1 MGAPDGHVV
10 IADVVFDLP
19 LDHPF
24 SYLVPEGL
32 PLQPGQR
39 VRAPL
44 GGRSTRVGLVVALR
58 EGDATGLR
66 PIQSPVEPAPILS
79 AGTLKLGRW
88 IADESLS
95 SWGSTLL
102 ALLPPPPRSKRAEVL
117 APPPEAVSGRDT
129 VPAPEIWMDGAREER
144 LAAAVGDASGGALL
158 IAPDTDSAG
167 RWARRLDA
175 ARLDSGAGP
184 AERRAA
190 WFAAARG
197 RARVVV
203 GTRGALLV
211 PLPPPATLV
220 LLDEHD
226 PAHKPPGPP
235 RLHSRDIL
243 LRRAAL
249 DGSRLVMLSGAPSAE
264 VWRKT
269 EAGTVRRV
277 AGGPA
282 AWPEVIPADTRG
294 ILRNHPLTLP
304 LTRAI
309 ETMSRAG
316 RGVALIVSRSGG
328 ALGCNDCG
336 AVLRCPACGVALQL
350 RRDRRGM
357 ACRLCARIEALPE
370 RCPGCG
376 GHRLQPFGWDA
387 ERVEASVR
395 RRFPRLT
402 VSRSDPGA
410 QVIIGTPAILRGQ
423 RARQWG
429 AVGFVWLDGFL
440 RVPDFRAG
448 ERAFQ
453 LLWAAAEAVGAG
465 GRLIVQ
471 TLHPDHYAV
480 AAVRGQDREV
490 FYRQE
495 LEFRSELGYP
505 PFRRLC
511 HLSVRGKSAAGAT
524 ALIEEA
530 AGALAGIEGLTV
542 YPAMALG
549 APGAATA
556 ARMRCVV
563 KGPEDMPRLIGPV
576 LRPFLERRRRSHGVV
591 EIEMDPITG

>member
-1 MGAPDGHVV
+1 M

-24 SYLVPEGL
+24 SYLVPDSINL
-32 PLQPGQR
+32 NLGQR

-44 GGRSTRVGLVVALR
+44 GGRATRVGVVVALR
-58 EGDATGLR
+58 EGDSTGLR
-66 PIQSPVEPAPILS
+66 PVERVVEAAPILS
-79 AGTLKLGRW
+79 AGGLELGRW

-102 ALLPPPPRSKRAEVL
+102 ALLPPAPRSKRAEAL
-117 APPPEAVSGRDT
+117 APAFELAHAAAALTPEL
-129 VPAPEIWMDGAREER
+129 WMDAGREER
-144 LAAAVGDASGGALL
+144 LAAALSDAPGGVLV

-220 LLDEHD
+220 LIDED
-226 PAHKPPGPP
+226 DRAHKPPGPP

-249 DGSRLVMLSGAPSAE
+249 DGSRLVMLAGAPSAE
-264 VWRKT
+264 IWRRA
-269 EAGTVRRV
+269 EEGTVTRV
-277 AGGPA
+277 AGKPA
-282 AWPEVIPADTRG
+282 PWPEVITADTRG

-316 RGVALIVSRSGG
+316 RGVALIVSRSAG
-328 ALGCNDCG
+328 AIGCNDCG
-336 AVLRCPACGVALQL
+336 AVLRCPECGVAVQL

-357 ACRLCARIEALPE
+357 ACRLCARAEALPD

-376 GHRLQPFGWDA
+376 GHRLQPFGWDT
-387 ERVEASVR
+387 ERVVASVR

-402 VSRSDPGA
+402 VSRTDPGA
-410 QVIIGTPAILRGQ
+410 HVVVGTPGLLRSP
-423 RARQWG
+423 RARPWG
-429 AVGFVWLDGFL
+429 AVGFVWFDGFL

-453 LLWAAAEAVGAG
+453 LLWAAAEAVGG
-465 GRLIVQ
+465 GGKLIVQ

-480 AAVRGQDREV
+480 AAVRGQDRDA
-490 FYRQE
+490 FYRHE
-495 LEFRSELGYP
+495 LPFRSELGYP
-505 PFRRLC
+505 PYRRLC
-511 HLSVRGKSAAGAT
+511 HLSARGKTAAGVK

-549 APGAATA
+549 APGAVAAT
-556 ARMRCVV
+556 RMRCVI
-563 KGPEDMPRLIGPV
+563 KGPDNLPRLIGPP
-576 LRPFLERRRRSHGVV
+576 LRPFLERGRRSHGVV
-591 EIEMDPITG
+591 EIEMDPMTS

>member
-1 MGAPDGHVV
+1 M
-10 IADVVFDLP
+10 
-19 LDHPF
+19 
-24 SYLVPEGL
+24 
-32 PLQPGQR
+32 
-39 VRAPL
+39 
-44 GGRSTRVGLVVALR
+44 
-58 EGDATGLR
+58 
-66 PIQSPVEPAPILS
+66 
-79 AGTLKLGRW
+79 
-88 IADESLS
+88 
-95 SWGSTLL
+95 
-102 ALLPPPPRSKRAEVL
+102 
-117 APPPEAVSGRDT
+117 
-129 VPAPEIWMDGAREER
+129 
-144 LAAAVGDASGGALL
+144 
-158 IAPDTDSAG
+158 
-167 RWARRLDA
+167 
-175 ARLDSGAGP
+175 
-184 AERRAA
+184 
-190 WFAAARG
+190 
-197 RARVVV
+197 V

-249 DGSRLVMLSGAPSAE
+249 DGSRLIMLAGAPSAE
-264 VWRKT
+264 VWQKSVT
-269 EAGTVRRV
+269 GTVARV
-277 AGGPA
+277 GTGPA
-282 AWPEVIPADTRG
+282 PWPDVIASDTRG

-309 ETMSRAG
+309 ENMSRAG
-316 RGVALIVSRSGG
+316 RSVALIVGRSAG
-328 ALGCNDCG
+328 AIGCNDCG
-336 AVLRCPACGVALQL
+336 MVLRCPDCGVALQL

-357 ACRLCARIEALPE
+357 ACRLCARSDTLPD

-402 VSRSDPGA
+402 VSRTDPTA
-410 QVIIGTPAILRGQ
+410 QVQIGSPALLRGSRQ
-423 RARQWG
+423 RPWG
-429 AVGFVWLDGFL
+429 AIGFVWFDGFL

-453 LLWAAAEAVGAG
+453 LLWSAAEAVGTG

-471 TLHPDHYAV
+471 TLHPDHYAI
-480 AAVRGQDREV
+480 AAVRGQDREA

-511 HLSVRGKSAAGAT
+511 HVSARGKTAAGAKT
-524 ALIEEA
+524 LIEEA

-549 APGAATA
+549 APGATSA
-556 ARMRCVV
+556 ARMRSVV
-563 KGPEDMPRLIGPV
+563 KGPDALPRLIGPA
-576 LRPFLERRRRSHGVV
+576 LRPFLERGRRSHGVV
-591 EIEMDPITG
+591 EIEMDPVNS

>member
-39 VRAPL
+39 VRALL

-79 AGTLKLGRW
+79 ARNLKLGRW

-117 APPPEAVSGRDT
+117 APPPEAASGGDT
-129 VPAPEIWMDGAREER
+129 VPAPEVWMDGAREER

-269 EAGTVRRV
+269 EAGTVTRV

-316 RGVALIVSRSGG
+316 RGVALIVSRSAG

-336 AVLRCPACGVALQL
+336 AVLRCPECGVALQL

-402 VSRSDPGA
+402 VSRNDPGA
-410 QVIIGTPAILRGQ
+410 QVIISTPAILRGQ
-423 RARQWG
+423 RTRQWG
-429 AVGFVWLDGFL
+429 AVGFVWFDGFL

-453 LLWAAAEAVGAG
+453 LLWAAAEAVGEG

-511 HLSVRGKSAAGAT
+511 HLSVRGKSVAGAT
-524 ALIEEA
+524 ALVEEA
-530 AGALAGIEGLTV
+530 TGALAGIEGLTV

>member
-1 MGAPDGHVV
+1 M
-10 IADVVFDLP
+10 IAELVFDVP
-19 LDHPF
+19 LDRAF
-24 SYLVPEGL
+24 SYLVPDTL
-32 PLQPGQR
+32 RLTPGQR
-39 VRAPL
+39 VSAPL
-44 GGRSTRVGLVVALR
+44 GGRPRAGLVVALR
-58 EGDATGLR
+58 EGPVEGLK
-66 PIQSPVEPAPILS
+66 PVQSVVEPAPILS
-79 AGTLKLGRW
+79 AGGLALGRW

-102 ALLPPPPRSKRAEVL
+102 SLLPPPPRSKRAEVI
-117 APPPEAVSGRDT
+117 APPPEAARADHG
-129 VPAPEIWMDGAREER
+129 PLPELWMDAAREDR
-144 LAAAVGDASGGALL
+144 LAALLGDAPGGALV
-158 IAPDTDSAG
+158 IAPDRDSAA

-175 ARLDSGAGP
+175 ARLDSGARP

-203 GTRGALLV
+203 GTRGALLA
-211 PLPPPATLV
+211 PLAPPATLA

-249 DGSRLVMLSGAPSAE
+249 DGSRLVMLDGAPSAE
-264 VWRKT
+264 MWHRAA
-269 EAGTVRRV
+269 AGMVTPV

-282 AWPEVIPADTRG
+282 PWPEVITAGTRG

-309 ETMSRAG
+309 ETMGRAG
-316 RGVALIVSRSGG
+316 RGVALIVSRSAG
-328 ALGCNDCG
+328 AIGCNDCG
-336 AVLRCPACGVALQL
+336 TVLRCPECGVALQL

-357 ACRLCARIEALPE
+357 ACRVCARADALPE

-402 VSRSDPGA
+402 VSRADPGA
-410 QVIIGTPAILRGQ
+410 HVVVGTPGLLRAPQ
-423 RARQWG
+423 ARPWG
-429 AVGFVWLDGFL
+429 AVGFVWFDGFL

-453 LLWAAAEAVGAG
+453 LLWSAAEAAGAG
-465 GRLIVQ
+465 GKVIVQ

-480 AAVRGQDREV
+480 TAVRGQDREA
-490 FYRQE
+490 FYGQE
-495 LEFRSELGYP
+495 LRFRSELGYP
-505 PFRRLC
+505 PFQRLC
-511 HLSVRGKSAAGAT
+511 HLSARGRTAAGAK

-549 APGAATA
+549 APGAIAAT
-556 ARMRCVV
+556 RMRCVI
-563 KGPEDMPRLIGPV
+563 KGPEDLPGLIGQA
-576 LRPFLERRRRSHGVV
+576 LRPYLERGRRSLGMV
-591 EIEMDPITG
+591 EIEMDPITS

>member
-1 MGAPDGHVV
+1 M
-10 IADVVFDLP
+10 IADVAFDLP
-19 LDHPF
+19 LDRPF
-24 SYLVPEGL
+24 SYIVPDS
-32 PLQPGQR
+32 LQLKPGQR

-44 GGRSTRVGLVVALR
+44 GGRATRVGLVVALR
-58 EGDATGLR
+58 EGDAAGLR
-66 PIQSPVEPAPILS
+66 PIQYAVEPAPILS
-79 AGTLKLGRW
+79 AGGLALGRW

-117 APPPEAVSGRDT
+117 APPPEAVSGQSAA
-129 VPAPEIWMDGAREER
+129 PAPELWMDSAREER
-144 LAAAVGDASGGALL
+144 LAAAVGDAPGGALV
-158 IAPDTDSAG
+158 IAPDSDSAG

-175 ARLDSGAGP
+175 ARLDSGTGP

-220 LLDEHD
+220 ILDEHD

-249 DGSRLVMLSGAPSAE
+249 EGSRLVMLSGAPSAE
-264 VWRKT
+264 VWRKA
-269 EAGTVRRV
+269 EAGMVTRV
-277 AGGPA
+277 AEGPA
-282 AWPEVIPADTRG
+282 PWPEVISADTRG

-316 RGVALIVSRSGG
+316 RGVALIVTRSAG

-336 AVLRCPACGVALQL
+336 IVLRCPECGVALQV

-357 ACRLCARIEALPE
+357 ACRLCARADPLPE

-395 RRFPRLT
+395 RRFPRLA
-402 VSRSDPGA
+402 VSRTDLGA
-410 QVIIGTPAILRGQ
+410 HVLIGTPALLRSA
-423 RARQWG
+423 RARPWG
-429 AVGFVWLDGFL
+429 AVGFVWFDGFL
-440 RVPDFRAG
+440 RMPDFRAG

-480 AAVRGQDREV
+480 AAVRGQNREA
-490 FYRQE
+490 FYAQE
-495 LEFRSELGYP
+495 LPFRSELGYP

-511 HLSVRGKSAAGAT
+511 YLSARGKTAGGART
-524 ALIEEA
+524 LVEEA
-530 AGALAGIEGLTV
+530 VGALVGIEGLTI

-549 APGAATA
+549 APGAAAA

-563 KGPEDMPRLIGPV
+563 KGPEDLPRLIGQA
-576 LRPFLERRRRSHGVV
+576 LRPFLERGRRSHGVV
-591 EIEMDPITG
+591 EIEMDPITS

>member
-24 SYLVPEGL
+24 SYLVPEGV
-32 PLQPGQR
+32 PLQRGQR

-79 AGTLKLGRW
+79 AGNLTLGRW

-117 APPPEAVSGRDT
+117 APPPEAVSGGDT

-158 IAPDTDSAG
+158 IAPDTDTAG

-190 WFAAARG
+190 WFAAASG

-277 AGGPA
+277 AGGQA

-316 RGVALIVSRSGG
+316 RGVALIVSRSAG

-336 AVLRCPACGVALQL
+336 AVLRCPECGVALQL

-410 QVIIGTPAILRGQ
+410 HVIIGTPAILRGQ

-429 AVGFVWLDGFL
+429 AVGFVWFDGFL

-480 AAVRGQDREV
+480 AAVRGQAREV

-524 ALIEEA
+524 ALVEEV

-576 LRPFLERRRRSHGVV
+576 LRPFLEHRRRSHGVV

>member
-1 MGAPDGHVV
+1 M

-24 SYLVPEGL
+24 SYLVPRSL
-32 PLQPGQR
+32 NLRPGQR

-44 GGRSTRVGLVVALR
+44 GGRGTRVGLVVALR
-58 EGDATGLR
+58 EGDAAGLR
-66 PIQSPVEPAPILS
+66 AVQHAVEPAPILP
-79 AGTLKLGRW
+79 AGSLALGRW

-102 ALLPPPPRSKRAEVL
+102 ALLPPPPRSKRAEAV
-117 APPPEAVSGRDT
+117 APPLEAGPRGRSTPGPEV
-129 VPAPEIWMDGAREER
+129 WMDGAREER
-144 LAAAVGDASGGALL
+144 LAVALGEAPGGALV
-158 IAPDTDSAG
+158 IAPDTESAG
-167 RWARRLDA
+167 RWARRLEA
-175 ARLDSGAGP
+175 ARLDSGARP

-203 GTRGALLV
+203 GTRSALLV
-211 PLPPPATLV
+211 PLPPPATLA
-220 LLDEHD
+220 LLDEPD

-249 DGSRLVMLSGAPSAE
+249 EGSRLVMLAGAPSAE
-264 VWRKT
+264 VWRRT
-269 EAGTVRRV
+269 RAAEIGPV
-277 AGGPA
+277 AGSPA
-282 AWPEVIPADTRG
+282 PWPEVITADTRG

-309 ETMSRAG
+309 ETMPRAG
-316 RGVALIVSRSGG
+316 RGVALIVSRSAG
-328 ALGCNDCG
+328 AIGCNDCG
-336 AVLRCPACGVALQL
+336 TVLRCPECGVAVQL
-350 RRDRRGM
+350 RRDRRAM
-357 ACRLCARIEALPE
+357 ACRVCARLEALPD

-402 VSRSDPGA
+402 VSRTDPGA
-410 QVIIGTPAILRGQ
+410 QVIIGTPALLRGQ
-423 RARQWG
+423 RARPWG
-429 AVGFVWLDGFL
+429 AVGFVWFDGFL

-453 LLWAAAEAVGAG
+453 LLWAAAEAVGGAG
-465 GRLIVQ
+465 GRLVVQ
-471 TLHPDHYAV
+471 TLHPEHYAV
-480 AAVRGQDREV
+480 TAVRGQDREA

-495 LEFRSELGYP
+495 LDFRSELGYP

-511 HLSVRGKSAAGAT
+511 HLSATGKTAADAR
-524 ALIEEA
+524 ALVEEA
-530 AGALAGIEGLTV
+530 AGALAGIGGLTV

-549 APGAATA
+549 APGAVSAT
-556 ARMRCVV
+556 RMRCVV
-563 KGPEDMPRLIGPV
+563 KGPEDMPQRIGPA
-576 LRPFLERRRRSHGVV
+576 LRPFLERGRRSRGVV
-591 EIEMDPITG
+591 EIEMDPVTS

>member
-1 MGAPDGHVV
+1 M

-24 SYLVPEGL
+24 SYLVPENL
-32 PLQPGQR
+32 HLRPGQR

-44 GGRSTRVGLVVALR
+44 GGGRTRVGLVVALR
-58 EGDATGLR
+58 DGDTTGLR
-66 PIQSPVEPAPILS
+66 PIQSAVEPAPILS
-79 AGTLKLGRW
+79 AGGLRLGRW

-102 ALLPPPPRSKRAEVL
+102 ALLPPPPRSRRAEVL
-117 APPPEAVSGRDT
+117 APPPEAVLGEG
-129 VPAPEIWMDGAREER
+129 VAPAPEIWMDAAREER
-144 LAAAVGDASGGALL
+144 LAAAVGDAPGGVLV
-158 IAPDTDSAG
+158 IAPDTDGAG

-249 DGSRLVMLSGAPSAE
+249 DGSRLVMLAGAPSAE
-264 VWRKT
+264 IWRRA
-269 EAGTVRRV
+269 EAGTVTRV
-277 AGGPA
+277 ATGPA
-282 AWPEVIPADTRG
+282 HWPEVISADTRG

-316 RGVALIVSRSGG
+316 RGVALIVSRFAG

-336 AVLRCPACGVALQL
+336 TVLRCPECGVALQL
-350 RRDRRGM
+350 RRDRRAM
-357 ACRLCARIEALPE
+357 VCRLCARSDALPE
-370 RCPGCG
+370 RCPDCG

-402 VSRSDPGA
+402 VSRTDPGA
-410 QVIIGTPAILRGQ
+410 HVLIATPALLRSA
-423 RARQWG
+423 RARPWG
-429 AVGFVWLDGFL
+429 AIGFVWFDGFL

-480 AAVRGQDREV
+480 AAVRGQDREA

-495 LEFRSELGYP
+495 LPFRSELGYP

-511 HLSVRGKSAAGAT
+511 RIEARGKTAAGAKS
-524 ALIEEA
+524 LVEEA
-530 AGALAGIEGLTV
+530 AGALAGIEALTV
-542 YPAMALG
+542 YPAVALG
-549 APGAATA
+549 APGAAAA
-556 ARMRCVV
+556 ARMRCVL
-563 KGPEDMPRLIGPV
+563 KGPEDLPRLIGPA
-576 LRPFLERRRRSHGVV
+576 LRPFLERRRRSRGVV
-591 EIEMDPITG
+591 EIEMDPITS

>member
-1 MGAPDGHVV
+1 V

-19 LDHPF
+19 LDRPF
-24 SYLVPEGL
+24 SYLAPDSL
-32 PLQPGQR
+32 NLKLGQR

-44 GGRSTRVGLVVALR
+44 GGRATRVGVVVALR
-58 EGDATGLR
+58 EGDSTGLR
-66 PIQSPVEPAPILS
+66 PVERVVEAAPILS
-79 AGTLKLGRW
+79 AGGLELGRW

-102 ALLPPPPRSKRAEVL
+102 ALLPPAPRSQRAEAL
-117 APPPEAVSGRDT
+117 APAFEPAHGAAAL
-129 VPAPEIWMDGAREER
+129 APELWMDEEREER
-144 LAAAVGDASGGALL
+144 LAATLGDAPGGALV

-175 ARLDSGAGP
+175 ARLDSGAGH

-220 LLDEHD
+220 LIDED
-226 PAHKPPGPP
+226 DRAHKPPGPP

-249 DGSRLVMLSGAPSAE
+249 DGSRLVMLAGAPSAE
-264 VWRKT
+264 SWRKA
-269 EAGTVRRV
+269 EEGTVTRV
-277 AGGPA
+277 PGKPA
-282 AWPEVIPADTRG
+282 PWPEVITADTRG

-316 RGVALIVSRSGG
+316 RGVALIVSRSAG
-328 ALGCNDCG
+328 AIGCNDCG
-336 AVLRCPACGVALQL
+336 AVLRCPECGVAVQL

-357 ACRLCARIEALPE
+357 ACRLCARAEALPD

-376 GHRLQPFGWDA
+376 GHRLQPFGWDT

-402 VSRSDPGA
+402 VSRTDPGA
-410 QVIIGTPAILRGQ
+410 HVIVGTPGLLRAP
-423 RARQWG
+423 RARPWG
-429 AVGFVWLDGFL
+429 AVGFVWFDGFL

-453 LLWAAAEAVGAG
+453 LLWAAAESVGAG
-465 GRLIVQ
+465 GKLIVQ

-480 AAVRGQDREV
+480 AAVRGQDRDA
-490 FYRQE
+490 FYRDE
-495 LEFRSELGYP
+495 LPFRSELGYP
-505 PFRRLC
+505 PYRRLC
-511 HLSVRGKSAAGAT
+511 HLSARGKTAAGVK

-530 AGALAGIEGLTV
+530 ASALAGIEGLTI

-549 APGAATA
+549 APGAVAAT
-556 ARMRCVV
+556 RMRCVI
-563 KGPEDMPRLIGPV
+563 KGPHDLPRLIGPP
-576 LRPFLERRRRSHGVV
+576 LRPFLERGRRSHGVV
-591 EIEMDPITG
+591 EIEMDPITS

>member
-10 IADVVFDLP
+10 IADVAFDLP

-44 GGRSTRVGLVVALR
+44 GGRSTRVGIVVALR

-79 AGTLKLGRW
+79 AGNLRLGRW

-117 APPPEAVSGRDT
+117 APPPEAVSGGDT

-184 AERRAA
+184 AERRVA

-235 RLHSRDIL
+235 RLHSREIL

-249 DGSRLVMLSGAPSAE
+249 DGSRLLMLSGAPSAE

-357 ACRLCARIEALPE
+357 ACRLCARTEVLPE

-429 AVGFVWLDGFL
+429 AVGFVWFDGFL

-524 ALIEEA
+524 ALVEEA

>member
-1 MGAPDGHVV
+1 V

-32 PLQPGQR
+32 PLRPGQR

-79 AGTLKLGRW
+79 AGNLTLGRW

-102 ALLPPPPRSKRAEVL
+102 ALLPPPPRSKRAEAV
-117 APPPEAVSGRDT
+117 APAFEPARGITANPPEL
-129 VPAPEIWMDGAREER
+129 WMDAGREER
-144 LAAAVGDASGGALL
+144 LAATLNDAAGGALV

-264 VWRKT
+264 IWRKT
-269 EAGTVRRV
+269 EAGTVTRV

-316 RGVALIVSRSGG
+316 RGVANSSR
-328 ALGCNDCG
+328 NI
-336 AVLRCPACGVALQL
+336 RP
-350 RRDRRGM
+350 
-357 ACRLCARIEALPE
+357 LPFTI
-370 RCPGCG
+370 C
-376 GHRLQPFGWDA
+376 
-387 ERVEASVR
+387 R
-395 RRFPRLT
+395 RRFWQNANARMNRLPFST
-402 VSRSDPGA
+402 QRPVAKPGA
-410 QVIIGTPAILRGQ
+410 NASSGS
-423 RARQWG
+423 
-429 AVGFVWLDGFL
+429 FS
-440 RVPDFRAG
+440 
-448 ERAFQ
+448 
-453 LLWAAAEAVGAG
+453 EA
-465 GRLIVQ
+465 
-471 TLHPDHYAV
+471 
-480 AAVRGQDREV
+480 
-490 FYRQE
+490 
-495 LEFRSELGYP
+495 
-505 PFRRLC
+505 
-511 HLSVRGKSAAGAT
+511 
-524 ALIEEA
+524 
-530 AGALAGIEGLTV
+530 
-542 YPAMALG
+542 
-549 APGAATA
+549 
-556 ARMRCVV
+556 
-563 KGPEDMPRLIGPV
+563 
-576 LRPFLERRRRSHGVV
+576 
-591 EIEMDPITG
+591 PI

>member
-1 MGAPDGHVV
+1 M
-10 IADVVFDLP
+10 IAEVVFNLP

-24 SYLVPEGL
+24 SYSVPDSL
-32 PLQPGQR
+32 HLKLGQR

-58 EGDATGLR
+58 EGDAAGLR
-66 PIQSPVEPAPILS
+66 PVQLTVEPAPILS
-79 AGTLKLGRW
+79 AGGLGLGRW

-102 ALLPPPPRSKRAEVL
+102 ALLPPPPRSKRAEAL
-117 APPPEAVSGRDT
+117 APPLEGVSGGGT
-129 VPAPEIWMDGAREER
+129 APAPEVWMDAAREER
-144 LAAAVGDASGGALL
+144 LAAAVGDAPGGALV

-220 LLDEHD
+220 LLDEQD

-243 LRRAAL
+243 LRRASL

-264 VWRKT
+264 VWRKA
-269 EAGTVRRV
+269 EAGTVTRV
-277 AGGPA
+277 AEGQAP
-282 AWPEVIPADTRG
+282 WPEVISADTRG

-309 ETMSRAG
+309 ETMSRVG
-316 RGVALIVSRSGG
+316 RGVALIVSRSAG
-328 ALGCNDCG
+328 AIGCNDCG
-336 AVLRCPACGVALQL
+336 TVLRCPECGVALQL
-350 RRDRRGM
+350 RRDRRGL
-357 ACRLCARIEALPE
+357 ACRVCARADALPE
-370 RCPGCG
+370 RCPACG

-402 VSRSDPGA
+402 VSRTDPA
-410 QVIIGTPAILRGQ
+410 AHVLIGTPALLRSA
-423 RARQWG
+423 RTRQWG
-429 AVGFVWLDGFL
+429 AVGFVWFDGFL

-480 AAVRGQDREV
+480 AAVRDQDREA
-490 FYRQE
+490 FYRHE
-495 LEFRSELGYP
+495 LPFRSELGYP

-511 HLSVRGKSAAGAT
+511 HLSARGKTAAGAKT
-524 ALIEEA
+524 LVEEA

-563 KGPEDMPRLIGPV
+563 KGPEDLPRLIGPA
-576 LRPFLERRRRSHGVV
+576 LRPFLERGRRSHGVV
-591 EIEMDPITG
+591 EIEMDPLTN